1 MPGAYAFGC
10 EGPRLSEREAAFF
23 READPWAFI
32 LFGRNVETKAQL
44 SALTADLREAVGRR
58 APILIDQEGG
68 RVQRMG
74 SPVWRDYLPALDA
87 VRRAGDRAERAMWIR
102 QRLISDELYE
112 VGIDVNCVPCLDL
125 LYPQTHRIL
134 ANRLYAEGV
143 DDVVRIARAVVAGG
157 KAGGVLPVVKHI
169 PGYGR
174 MRVDPHLGLPR
185 LAAPVEELSD
195 TDFAP
200 FREFADEA
208 MGMTAHVLIPEIDE
222 DVPVTLSR
230 EGIDFLRGELAWDAL
245 LMTDDISME
254 ALAGSV
260 PARGERAVR
269 AGCDIV
275 LHCNGEMGEMEG
287 IAARCGMLTGDALRR
302 AVAVPPAPRPQESDI
317 PALIGEYE
325 GIIGRET

>member
-10 EGPRLSEREAAFF
+10 DGTRLTEAEKAFF
-23 READPWAFI
+23 READPWGFI
-32 LFGRNVETKAQL
+32 LFARNARSKEQL
-44 SALTADLREAVGRR
+44 AALTSEMREAVGRR

-74 SPVWRDYLPALDA
+74 APVWRDYLPALDA
-87 VRRAGDRAERAMWIR
+87 VRAAGDRAERAMWIR
-102 QRLISDELYE
+102 QRLISEELHE

-125 LYPQTHRIL
+125 LYPQTNWIL
-134 ANRLYAEGV
+134 ANRLYGEAVEQ
-143 DDVVRIARAVVAGG
+143 VVRIGRAVVAGG
-157 KAGGVLPVVKHI
+157 KAGGVLPVVKHL

-174 MRVDPHLGLPR
+174 MRVDPHLRLPR
-185 LAAPVEELSD
+185 LDAPVEELSD

-222 DVPVTLSR
+222 EVPVTLSR
-230 EGIDFLRGELAWDAL
+230 EGVDFLRQELAWDSL

-254 ALAGSV
+254 ALEGSV

-275 LHCNGEMGEMEG
+275 LHCNGDMGEMQG
-287 IAARCGMLTGDALRR
+287 IAARCGMLTGEALRR
-302 AVAVPPAPRPQESDI
+302 VAAVPPAPAPQESDI
-317 PALIGEYE
+317 PALIAEYGE
-325 GIIGRET
+325 IIGRAT